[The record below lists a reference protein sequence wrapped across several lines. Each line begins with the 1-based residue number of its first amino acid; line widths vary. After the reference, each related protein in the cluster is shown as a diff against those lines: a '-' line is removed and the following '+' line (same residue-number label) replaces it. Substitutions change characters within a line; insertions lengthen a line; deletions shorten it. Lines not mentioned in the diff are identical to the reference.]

1 MDCGRLETRQ
11 AREIGSLFWTFLKIG
26 AFTFGGGYGMLRL
39 LEEECVEKRDWL
51 TGEEFLNMVAMAE
64 STPGPVAING
74 ATYIGYKRAGVIGG
88 VVATLAV
95 CLPSFCLLYL
105 ISLFFDRFLSYELV
119 AKAFRGIQCCVV
131 YLILSAGWKMARG
144 MGTRRMEKGIC
155 LAVLGVMTA
164 LTVLS
169 VSFSSIY
176 YILISGMVGIVASG
190 MRKRSG
196 K

>member
-1 MDCGRLETRQ
+1 MKSRRL
-11 AREIGSLFWTFLKIG
+11 SLFLTFLKIG

-39 LEEECVEKRDWL
+39 LEEECVEKRDLL
-51 TGEEFLNMVAMAE
+51 TREEFLNMVAMAE
-64 STPGPVAING
+64 STPGPVSINS
-74 ATYIGYKRAGVIGG
+74 ATYIGYKRAGVLGAA
-88 VVATLAV
+88 VATLAV
-95 CLPSFCLLYL
+95 CLPSFALLYL
-105 ISLFFDRFLSYELV
+105 ISLFFDRFLSYAVV

-144 MGTRRMEKGIC
+144 MGTHRMEKGIC

-176 YILISGMVGIVASG
+176 YILISGVVGIVASG